1 MNHDMVNIDKEH
13 IDEDVDEDPS
23 NDFEDYDDAVT
34 RDRPK
39 CDLVYT
45 NEKLLS
51 LLSMNFKSSDDGTFK
66 SCCKLWKRHTLY
78 MVELKFQPIN

>member
-1 MNHDMVNIDKEH
+1 MNDDMVNIDKEH

-23 NDFEDYDDAVT
+23 NDFEDYDDTGT
-34 RDRPK
+34 RNRPK
-39 CDLVYT
+39 CDQAYT

-66 SCCKLWKRHTLY
+66 TFCKLWKRHTLY

>member
-1 MNHDMVNIDKEH
+1 MNDDMVNIDKEH
-13 IDEDVDEDPS
+13 IDDVDEDPS

-39 CDLVYT
+39 CDLEYT

-51 LLSMNFKSSDDGTFK
+51 LLPMNLKSSVDGIFK
-66 SCCKLWKRHTLY
+66 SCCKLWKQQL
-78 MVELKFQPIN
+78 

>member
-1 MNHDMVNIDKEH
+1 MNYDMVNIDKEH

-34 RDRPK
+34 MDRPK
-39 CDLVYT
+39 CDLAYT
-45 NEKLLS
+45 NEKLFS
-51 LLSMNFKSSDDGTFK
+51 LLSMNFKSSDDGIFK